1 MKSII
6 YLLIA
11 LLFFKNSL
19 AQTYRPIDSLSA
31 EGKAL
36 KLKEYNDRGKE
47 FEKSIDKQYSGGERK
62 FIKKKFEDLHKE
74 FGEDIKD
81 GQYVFDKSF
90 DAKVNE
96 IVKALRAGN
105 RNIPDGLSFYISK
118 SNAANAFSMG
128 DKNFI
133 INMGSFYYF
142 ENEAQMAAVIAH
154 EAAHLLLQHSLKTIR
169 QKYAIQKNSAKKE
182 LRAIKSKGEKK
193 GENALNFLK
202 QMLEEESKRSRQAEY
217 EADSLG
223 YLLFKKTKYPHA
235 EFVNALQL
243 LAEYDTL
250 QPKGLNIDTY
260 KKVFHLP
267 NQPFKDEWLQR
278 ENFSAYDYTKYQAK
292 INADSLKS
300 HPEMSARISRLRK
313 LYPELQKN
321 ETALKPDPSF
331 EELSQTAWMEQMP
344 NLNYAEEYGAAV
356 YVCLHRIQRD
366 EEVADYYKKWMGFFF
381 QKIYKAR
388 KEYTLN
394 RYLDRVEPAKQSESY
409 QQFISFMWNISLA
422 EIKTIADFYSK

>member
-81 GQYVFDKSF
+81 GQYVFDKSFDAKVNEIVKALRAGNRNIPDGLSFYISKSNAANAFSMGHKNFIINKSF

-202 QMLEEESKRSRQAEY
+202 QMLEEESKRSRQADY
-217 EADSLG
+217 AADSLG
-223 YLLFKKTKYPHA
+223 YLLFKKTKYPHD

-278 ENFSAYDYTKYQAK
+278 ENFSAYDYTKYQA
-292 INADSLKS
+292 
-300 HPEMSARISRLRK
+300 
-313 LYPELQKN
+313 
-321 ETALKPDPSF
+321 
-331 EELSQTAWMEQMP
+331 
-344 NLNYAEEYGAAV
+344 
-356 YVCLHRIQRD
+356 
-366 EEVADYYKKWMGFFF
+366 
-381 QKIYKAR
+381 
-388 KEYTLN
+388 
-394 RYLDRVEPAKQSESY
+394 
-409 QQFISFMWNISLA
+409 
-422 EIKTIADFYSK
+422 